1 MVKRVWIEVP
11 DWVDEVLVR
20 KRVGGDSVFSIL
32 CSGRLSSERLGITE
46 LKEDISIDESILG
59 LREKEIILHRHQKPF
74 IDRCLPTDETH
85 DRLGLYD
92 KVYASI
98 VQ

>member
-1 MVKRVWIEVP
+1 MVKEIAYSLSYVP
-11 DWVDEVLVR
+11 VDYLR
-20 KRVGGDSVFSIL
+20 
-32 CSGRLSSERLGITE
+32 ERLGVTE
-46 LKEDISIDESILG
+46 LKEDISIDESILA